1 MEMKVLKEVENPYLD
16 RREIEVK
23 ILHEKEATPKRL
35 DVFKGVVERFSLEP
49 DKTILVS
56 LKTLRG
62 TNTSVALI
70 YYYPNGID
78 WSTIE
83 PVKRNKVI
91 QIGEEKPEEEG

>member
-1 MEMKVLKEVENPYLD
+1 MKLEIIKEVENPYLD
-16 RREIEVK
+16 RKEIEIK
-23 ILHEKEATPKRL
+23 ILHEGEPTPKRV
-35 DVFKGVVERFSLEP
+35 DVFKSAVDRLSLDG
-49 DKTILVS
+49 DKTILIS
-56 LKTLRG
+56 LETIRG

-91 QIGEEKPEEEG
+91 QVGEEKSEEEG